1 MCRYKALCSADIS
14 WRKDEKIRISLC
26 IGSVVCGAF

>member
-1 MCRYKALCSADIS
+1 MCRYKALCNADIG
-14 WRKDEKIRISLC
+14 WHEDEKIRISLC

>member
-1 MCRYKALCSADIS
+1 MCRYKALCSADIG
-14 WRKDEKIRISLC
+14 WHKDEKLRISLC